1 MWQMWQNICI
11 RMEIQ
16 KASRN
21 PYQQKYQKMSLFQ
34 QSEMLSLFSIKR
46 TIFLNNFGMDSWKY
60 NLSTCRVW
68 LFEWWG
74 CCIRVCACFRA
85 CHSRSW
91 RACHSRSWRDCRSRS
106 WRACAGVYICGG
118 LKIWRPFFKLST
130 IVLYFLIDLIIFYLI
145 NRDTFILSWKV
156 NSVIWECSGLNEKYS
171 VDDEISGAK
180 TRRSHPTTAKI
191 TSVFYAWTNK
201 E

>member
-1 MWQMWQNICI
+1 MWKN
-11 RMEIQ
+11 RYYSG
-16 KASRN
+16 K
-21 PYQQKYQKMSLFQ
+21 SL
-34 QSEMLSLFSIKR
+34 KR

-85 CHSRSW
+85 CHR
-91 RACHSRSWRDCRSRS
+91 RS

-156 NSVIWECSGLNEKYS
+156 NSVIWECSGLKEKYS
-171 VDDEISGAK
+171 VDDEISQAK
-180 TRRSHPTTAKI
+180 SSSISPNHSENNERILR
-191 TSVFYAWTNK
+191 VNQ
-201 E
+201 